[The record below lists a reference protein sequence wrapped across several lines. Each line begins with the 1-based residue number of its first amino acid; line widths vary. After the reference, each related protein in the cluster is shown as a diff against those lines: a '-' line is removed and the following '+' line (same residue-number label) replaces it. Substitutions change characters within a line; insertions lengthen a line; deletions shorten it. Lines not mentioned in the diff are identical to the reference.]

1 MGKEADF
8 SYKGWLETVGLDMW
22 ASQERDSLFD
32 WIGVQTGLSLIGPKL
47 EEGTKIRDT
56 IRF

>member
-8 SYKGWLETVGLDMW
+8 SYKGWLETAGLDMW
-22 ASQERDSLFD
+22 ASQEKDSVFD
-32 WIGVQTGLSLIGPKL
+32 WLRVQTGLSLIGPKL
-47 EEGTKIRDT
+47 EERTKIRDT